1 MHLKNF
7 LSAIVI
13 VCCSICNIHGSVLIS
28 GIMADPASYDNIYE
42 YVQFMTSERIDF
54 SETPYTVII
63 CNNGTILHPSGWLTG
78 STLTYA
84 IQLDS
89 GVVEMGETFYIGGP
103 TPKLNGPNSDSIAPK
118 NWFSV
123 DCTAQDGAGGIGLKQ
138 QWRIGM
144 VGNGGP
150 SADGIAVFAGKAED
164 LTEESV
170 PLDCVFYGDAVGD
183 AAAYQYRLTD
193 GTLLDEEDDIYPSPG
208 KECLMKF
215 EGVYNYLEDKWVV
228 ERTSFSVPSFT
239 EDDFK
244 PAIKLIPYVFDVEV
258 SSSPCEECVTWK
270 SILPDTT
277 RFAVLWQEDSITG
290 CPAYPAAICDMPD
303 SLPDGLSLLEFSIEK
318 NLCTAN
324 APMAQHL
331 VAIYPMENG
340 CIDTLGCSLGLHT
353 VQATLRE
360 PTTSHL
366 QGCLGDTT
374 LYLAE
379 GRDSVWVELP
389 TPQFDN
395 PCNRFHLSST
405 FQPDSF
411 APGTYTFDFALRD
424 ESEQVVDQ
432 CATLVHVIDT
442 IPPVVPDTTP
452 AIVDTI
458 PPIVPDTTPTI
469 VDTIPSIV
477 PDTTPTIVD
486 TIPSIV
492 PDTTPA
498 IVDTIPPVV
507 PDTTPTI
514 VDTIPSIGPD
524 TMPTIVDTIPP
535 VAPDTTPAIV
545 DTIPSIVPDT
555 TPTIADTI
563 PPIVP
568 DTTPTI
574 VDTIPPIVPDTT
586 PTIVDTIPPIGPD
599 TTSTIV
605 DTIPPIVPD
614 TTPAIVDTIPPIVP
628 DTTPAIVDTI
638 PPIGPDTMP
647 TIVDTIPPIVPD
659 TTPAIV
665 DTIPP
670 VGPDTTPAIMDTIP
684 PIVPDTTPTTVD
696 TIPPIGPDTTPK
708 VVDTIPPIVPDTTPK
723 VVDTIPSIVPDTTPM
738 IVDTIPPIVPDT
750 TPAIVDTIPP
760 IGSDTTP
767 AIVDTIPPV
776 RPDTTPAIED
786 TIPPIVTDTTPAIVD
801 TIPPI
806 VPDTTPTTVDTI
818 PPIVHDTTP
827 AIVDTIPPVVSD
839 TTPTIVDTIPPVVP
853 DITPTVVDTI
863 PPVAPDTTPAIV
875 DTIPSIVLDTTPT
888 IVDTI
893 PPIVPDTTPAIVD
906 TIPTVVPDTTP
917 AIVDTIPPVVPDTT
931 PAIVDTIPPIVPD
944 TTPTVVDTIPEL
956 VEDEPFLPTDT
967 ISEGQGSR
975 KTKEFSYN
983 LLLTPNGD
991 GINDR
996 LEIES
1001 LSQYPDNEIYI
1012 YNKWGIQVFH
1022 MKHYDNHWGGDN
1034 HNGFSLGGRKLLPVG
1049 TYYYLLLSK
1058 GSKALSG
1065 FIELSY

>member
-13 VCCSICNIHGSVLIS
+13 ACCSICNIHGSVLIS
-28 GIMADPASYDNIYE
+28 GIMADPASYDNVYE

-103 TPKLNGPNSDSIAPK
+103 TPKLNGPNSEDIHLK
-118 NWFSV
+118 NWFAI

-239 EDDFK
+239 EEDFK

-258 SSSPCEECVTWK
+258 SSTPCEECITWK

-277 RFAVLWQEDSITG
+277 RFAVLWQEDSSAG
-290 CPAYPAAICDMPD
+290 CSAYPTTICGMPD
-303 SLPDGLSLLEFSIEK
+303 SLPEGLSLLEFSTEK
-318 NLCTAN
+318 NLCSAN

-340 CIDTLGCSLGLHT
+340 CIDTLGCDLGLHIA
-353 VQATLRE
+353 QATLRE
-360 PTTSHL
+360 TTTSHL

-395 PCNRFHLSST
+395 PCNRFHLTST

-411 APGTYTFDFALRD
+411 APGTYTFDFALRND
-424 ESEQVVDQ
+424 SAQVVDQ

-442 IPPVVPDTTP
+442 TPPVT
-452 AIVDTI
+452 
-458 PPIVPDTTPTI
+458 PDTTPT
-469 VDTIPSIV
+469 
-477 PDTTPTIVD
+477 
-486 TIPSIV
+486 
-492 PDTTPA
+492 

-514 VDTIPSIGPD
+514 VDTIPPIVPD
-524 TMPTIVDTIPP
+524 TTPTVVDTIPPVVPDTTPTIVDTIPP
-535 VAPDTTPAIV
+535 IVPDTTPMVV
-545 DTIPSIVPDT
+545 DTIPPIVPDT
-555 TPTIADTI
+555 TPTIVDTIPPIVPDTTPAVVDTIPPVVPDTTPTIVDTI

-586 PTIVDTIPPIGPD
+586 PTIVDTIPSIMPDTTPAVVDTIPPVVTDTTPAIVDTIPPVVPDTTTTIVDTIPPIVQD
-599 TTSTIV
+599 TTSTIVDTIPPIVPDTTPTVVDTIPSIVQDTTPTIVDTIPPVVPDTTPAIVDTIPSIVSDTTPTIVDTIPPIVQDTTPTVVDTIPPIVPDTTPIIADTIPPIVQDSTPTIVDTIPPIVPDTTPTVVDTIPPVVPDTTPAIV

-638 PPIGPDTMP
+638 PPVVPDTTT

-665 DTIPP
+665 DT
-670 VGPDTTPAIMDTIP
+670 T
-684 PIVPDTTPTTVD
+684 
-696 TIPPIGPDTTPK
+696 
-708 VVDTIPPIVPDTTPK
+708 
-723 VVDTIPSIVPDTTPM
+723 
-738 IVDTIPPIVPDT
+738 PPIVPDT
-750 TPAIVDTIPP
+750 TPAV
-760 IGSDTTP
+760 
-767 AIVDTIPPV
+767 
-776 RPDTTPAIED
+776 
-786 TIPPIVTDTTPAIVD
+786 
-801 TIPPI
+801 
-806 VPDTTPTTVDTI
+806 
-818 PPIVHDTTP
+818 
-827 AIVDTIPPVVSD
+827 
-839 TTPTIVDTIPPVVP
+839 VDTIPPVVP
-853 DITPTVVDTI
+853 D
-863 PPVAPDTTPAIV
+863 TTPAII
-875 DTIPSIVLDTTPT
+875 DTIPSVVTDTTPT

-906 TIPTVVPDTTP
+906 TIP
-917 AIVDTIPPVVPDTT
+917 PVVPDTT
-931 PAIVDTIPPIVPD
+931 PTVVDTIPPIVPD
-944 TTPTVVDTIPEL
+944 TTPALIDTLPEL
-956 VEDEPFLPTDT
+956 VEEGPSLPTDT
-967 ISEGQGSR
+967 TSEAEGNG
-975 KTKEFSYN
+975 KAKELTYN

-1049 TYYYLLLSK
+1049 TYYYLLLSQ

>member
-1 MHLKNF
+1 ML
-7 LSAIVI
+7 I
-13 VCCSICNIHGSVLIS
+13 VCCSIGNIHGSVLIS
-28 GIMADPASYDNIYE
+28 GIMADPASYDNVYE

-103 TPKLNGPNSDSIAPK
+103 TPKLNGPNSDDIAPK

-123 DCTAQDGAGGIGLKQ
+123 DCTVQEGAGGIGLKQ

-150 SADGIAVFAGKAED
+150 SADGIAVFAGKAEE

-183 AAAYQYRLTD
+183 ASAYQYRLTD
-193 GTLLDEEDDIYPSPG
+193 GSLLNDSSDIYPSPG

-228 ERTSFSVPSFT
+228 KRTSFSVPSFT
-239 EDDFK
+239 EEDFK
-244 PAIKLIPYVFDVEV
+244 PAIKLIPFVFDVEV
-258 SSSPCEECVTWK
+258 SSTPCEECVTWK

-277 RFAVLWQEDSITG
+277 RFAVLWQEDSIAAG
-290 CPAYPAAICDMPD
+290 CSACHKTICGTAD
-303 SLPDGLSLLEFSIEK
+303 SLPNGLRLMEFSTEK

-331 VAIYPMENG
+331 VAIYPIEND
-340 CIDTLGCSLGLHT
+340 CIDTLGCSLRLHT
-353 VQATLRE
+353 TQAAERE
-360 PTTSHL
+360 PITSHL
-366 QGCLGDTT
+366 QGCIGDTT
-374 LYLAE
+374 LYLKE
-379 GRDSVWVELP
+379 GEDSVWVDLP
-389 TPQFDN
+389 SPLFDN
-395 PCNRFHLSST
+395 PCERFHLTST

-424 ESEQVVDQ
+424 DSAQVVDQ

-442 IPPVVPDTTP
+442 IPPITPDTTPTVVDTIPPIIPDTTPTIVDTIPPIVPDTTPTIVDTISPIVPDTTPTIVDTISPVTPDTTPTIVDTIPPIVPDTTP

-469 VDTIPSIV
+469 VDTIPSIA
-477 PDTTPTIVD
+477 PDTTPTV
-486 TIPSIV
+486 
-492 PDTTPA
+492 
-498 IVDTIPPVV
+498 VDTIPPV
-507 PDTTPTI
+507 
-514 VDTIPSIGPD
+514 
-524 TMPTIVDTIPP
+524 
-535 VAPDTTPAIV
+535 
-545 DTIPSIVPDT
+545 
-555 TPTIADTI
+555 
-563 PPIVP
+563 
-568 DTTPTI
+568 
-574 VDTIPPIVPDTT
+574 
-586 PTIVDTIPPIGPD
+586 
-599 TTSTIV
+599 
-605 DTIPPIVPD
+605 VPD

-638 PPIGPDTMP
+638 PPIVPDTTPTVVDTIPPIVPDTTPTVVDTIPLVVPDTTP
-647 TIVDTIPPIVPD
+647 TIVDTIPPIIPDTTPMVVDTIPPIVPD

-665 DTIPP
+665 DTILS
-670 VGPDTTPAIMDTIP
+670 V
-684 PIVPDTTPTTVD
+684 VPDTTPT
-696 TIPPIGPDTTPK
+696 
-708 VVDTIPPIVPDTTPK
+708 
-723 VVDTIPSIVPDTTPM
+723 
-738 IVDTIPPIVPDT
+738 
-750 TPAIVDTIPP
+750 
-760 IGSDTTP
+760 
-767 AIVDTIPPV
+767 
-776 RPDTTPAIED
+776 
-786 TIPPIVTDTTPAIVD
+786 IVD

-806 VPDTTPTTVDTI
+806 VPDTTPTVIDTI
-818 PPIVHDTTP
+818 PPIVP
-827 AIVDTIPPVVSD
+827 D
-839 TTPTIVDTIPPVVP
+839 TTPTIVDTIPSIVP
-853 DITPTVVDTI
+853 DTTPTVVDTI
-863 PPVAPDTTPAIV
+863 PPIV
-875 DTIPSIVLDTTPT
+875 QDSTPT

-906 TIPTVVPDTTP
+906 TIPS
-917 AIVDTIPPVVPDTT
+917 VVPDTT

-944 TTPTVVDTIPEL
+944 TTPTVVDTIPPIVPDTTPTIVDTIPPIVQDSTPTVVDTIPPIVQDSTPTIVDTIPPVVPDTTPAIVDTIPSVVPDTTPAIVDTIPPIVHDTTPTLVDTIPPIVPDTTPTVVDTIPPIVPDTTPAIVDTIPPIEPDTTPTLTDTLPEL
-956 VEDEPFLPTDT
+956 EEEEPPLPTDT
-967 ISEGQGSR
+967 TSEAEGNE
-975 KTKEFSYN
+975 KAKELTYN

-1049 TYYYLLLSK
+1049 TYYYLLLSQ

>member
-28 GIMADPASYDNIYE
+28 GIMADPASYDNVYE

-103 TPKLNGPNSDSIAPK
+103 TPKLNGPNSEDIHLK
-118 NWFSV
+118 NWFAI

-183 AAAYQYRLTD
+183 AAAYQYRLTN

-239 EDDFK
+239 EEDFK

-258 SSSPCEECVTWK
+258 SSTPCEECITWK

-277 RFAVLWQEDSITG
+277 RFAVLWQEDSTAG
-290 CPAYPAAICDMPD
+290 CPAYPTTICSMPD
-303 SLPDGLSLLEFSIEK
+303 SLSDGLSLLEFSTEK

-331 VAIYPMENG
+331 VAIYPMEHG

-353 VQATLRE
+353 AQATLRE

-366 QGCLGDTT
+366 RGCLGDTT

-379 GRDSVWVELP
+379 GRDSAWVELP

-395 PCNRFHLSST
+395 PCNRFHLTST

-411 APGTYTFDFALRD
+411 ASGTYTFDFALKD

-442 IPPVVPDTTP
+442 IPPV
-452 AIVDTI
+452 A
-458 PPIVPDTTPTI
+458 PDTTPTI
-469 VDTIPSIV
+469 VDTIPPV
-477 PDTTPTIVD
+477 EPDTTPTIVD
-486 TIPSIV
+486 TIPPI
-492 PDTTPA
+492 A
-498 IVDTIPPVV
+498 

-514 VDTIPSIGPD
+514 VDTIPPVIPD
-524 TMPTIVDTIPP
+524 TTPIIVDTIPT
-535 VAPDTTPAIV
+535 VEPDTTPAVV
-545 DTIPSIVPDT
+545 DTIPSIVQ
-555 TPTIADTI
+555 
-563 PPIVP
+563 

-586 PTIVDTIPPIGPD
+586 PI
-599 TTSTIV
+599 
-605 DTIPPIVPD
+605 
-614 TTPAIVDTIPPIVP
+614 
-628 DTTPAIVDTI
+628 
-638 PPIGPDTMP
+638 
-647 TIVDTIPPIVPD
+647 
-659 TTPAIV
+659 
-665 DTIPP
+665 
-670 VGPDTTPAIMDTIP
+670 
-684 PIVPDTTPTTVD
+684 
-696 TIPPIGPDTTPK
+696 
-708 VVDTIPPIVPDTTPK
+708 
-723 VVDTIPSIVPDTTPM
+723 
-738 IVDTIPPIVPDT
+738 
-750 TPAIVDTIPP
+750 
-760 IGSDTTP
+760 
-767 AIVDTIPPV
+767 
-776 RPDTTPAIED
+776 IE
-786 TIPPIVTDTTPAIVD
+786 
-801 TIPPI
+801 
-806 VPDTTPTTVDTI
+806 
-818 PPIVHDTTP
+818 
-827 AIVDTIPPVVSD
+827 
-839 TTPTIVDTIPPVVP
+839 
-853 DITPTVVDTI
+853 
-863 PPVAPDTTPAIV
+863 
-875 DTIPSIVLDTTPT
+875 
-888 IVDTI
+888 
-893 PPIVPDTTPAIVD
+893 
-906 TIPTVVPDTTP
+906 
-917 AIVDTIPPVVPDTT
+917 DTIPPVVPDTT
-931 PAIVDTIPPIVPD
+931 PIIE
-944 TTPTVVDTIPEL
+944 DTIPEL
-956 VEDEPFLPTDT
+956 VEDEPPLPADT
-967 ISEGQGSR
+967 MREVQKNG
-975 KTKEFSYN
+975 KEEVFSYN

-1012 YNKWGIQVFH
+1012 YNNWGIQVFH
-1022 MKHYDNHWGGDN
+1022 MKHYDNRWGGDN

-1058 GSKALSG
+1058 GLKALSG

>member
-1 MHLKNF
+1 
-7 LSAIVI
+7 
-13 VCCSICNIHGSVLIS
+13 
-28 GIMADPASYDNIYE
+28 MADPASYDNIYE

-103 TPKLNGPNSDSIAPK
+103 TPKLNGPNSEDIHLK
-118 NWFSV
+118 NWFAI

-193 GTLLDEEDDIYPSPG
+193 STLLDEEDDIYPSPG

-228 ERTSFSVPSFT
+228 ERISFSVPSFT
-239 EDDFK
+239 EEDFK

-258 SSSPCEECVTWK
+258 SSTPCEECITWK

-277 RFAVLWQEDSITG
+277 RFAVLWQEDSTAG
-290 CPAYPAAICDMPD
+290 CPAYPTTICSMPD
-303 SLPDGLSLLEFSIEK
+303 SLPEGLSLLEFSTEK

-340 CIDTLGCSLGLHT
+340 CIDTLGCDLGLHIA
-353 VQATLRE
+353 QATLRE
-360 PTTSHL
+360 TTTSHL
-366 QGCLGDTT
+366 RGCLGDTT

-395 PCNRFHLSST
+395 PCNQFHLTST

-411 APGTYTFDFALRD
+411 APGTYTFDFALRN

-442 IPPVVPDTTP
+442 IPPIGPDTTPTIVDTIPTVLPDTTPTIVDTIPTVLQDTTPTIVDTIPTVLQDTTPTIVDTIPTVLQDTTPTIVDTIPTVLQDTTPTIVDTIPTVLQDTTPAIVDTIPTVLPDTTP

-458 PPIVPDTTPTI
+458 PTVLQDTAPTIVDTIPTVLQDTTPTIVDTIPTVLQDTTPTIVDTIPTVLQDTTPTIVDTIPTVLQDTTPTI
-469 VDTIPSIV
+469 VDTIPS
-477 PDTTPTIVD
+477 
-486 TIPSIV
+486 
-492 PDTTPA
+492 
-498 IVDTIPPVV
+498 VV

-514 VDTIPSIGPD
+514 VDTIPS
-524 TMPTIVDTIPP
+524 V
-535 VAPDTTPAIV
+535 
-545 DTIPSIVPDT
+545 
-555 TPTIADTI
+555 
-563 PPIVP
+563 VP

-574 VDTIPPIVPDTT
+574 VDTIPTVLPDTT
-586 PTIVDTIPPIGPD
+586 PTIVDTIP
-599 TTSTIV
+599 
-605 DTIPPIVPD
+605 
-614 TTPAIVDTIPPIVP
+614 
-628 DTTPAIVDTI
+628 
-638 PPIGPDTMP
+638 
-647 TIVDTIPPIVPD
+647 
-659 TTPAIV
+659 
-665 DTIPP
+665 
-670 VGPDTTPAIMDTIP
+670 
-684 PIVPDTTPTTVD
+684 TVL
-696 TIPPIGPDTTPK
+696 P
-708 VVDTIPPIVPDTTPK
+708 
-723 VVDTIPSIVPDTTPM
+723 
-738 IVDTIPPIVPDT
+738 
-750 TPAIVDTIPP
+750 
-760 IGSDTTP
+760 
-767 AIVDTIPPV
+767 
-776 RPDTTPAIED
+776 
-786 TIPPIVTDTTPAIVD
+786 
-801 TIPPI
+801 
-806 VPDTTPTTVDTI
+806 
-818 PPIVHDTTP
+818 
-827 AIVDTIPPVVSD
+827 D
-839 TTPTIVDTIPPVVP
+839 TTPTIVDTIP
-853 DITPTVVDTI
+853 
-863 PPVAPDTTPAIV
+863 
-875 DTIPSIVLDTTPT
+875 
-888 IVDTI
+888 
-893 PPIVPDTTPAIVD
+893 
-906 TIPTVVPDTTP
+906 
-917 AIVDTIPPVVPDTT
+917 
-931 PAIVDTIPPIVPD
+931 
-944 TTPTVVDTIPEL
+944 ERE
-956 VEDEPFLPTDT
+956 EDEPLLPTDT
-967 ISEGQGSR
+967 ISGEKGSG
-975 KTKEFSYN
+975 KAKDVPYN